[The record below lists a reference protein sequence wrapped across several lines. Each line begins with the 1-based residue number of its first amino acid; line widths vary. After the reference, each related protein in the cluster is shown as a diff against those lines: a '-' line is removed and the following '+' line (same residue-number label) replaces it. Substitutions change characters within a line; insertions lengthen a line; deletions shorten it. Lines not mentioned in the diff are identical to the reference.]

1 MNLKDA
7 YRFQNRL
14 NSHTDEIIA
23 IISDNTNVTKVKS
36 TLYKSRVMPEA
47 KDEEVDR
54 LPTTEYA
61 DRITSLCDL
70 AVFLMDER
78 EKLAIA
84 IRSAKLALEI
94 DIDSE
99 VGLNGKRRE
108 LADVLRSM
116 NSLRGCERLVKNGG
130 TAYRFNADGEQVSY
144 FCDMKEV
151 TTINFDRNV
160 TRRYENALNRKS
172 DEISA
177 EIDKCLVMTEVDYQ
191 PPFDVNDSFSE
202 VFESFVSKTE

>member
-7 YRFQNRL
+7 YRFQNKL
-14 NSHTDEIIA
+14 NSHTDEIIS
-23 IISDNTNVTKVKS
+23 IISDNGNVTKVKS

-61 DRITSLCDL
+61 DRITLLCDL

-78 EKLAIA
+78 EKLAGA
-84 IRSAKLALEI
+84 IRNAKLALDI

-108 LADVLRSM
+108 LAEVLRSM
-116 NSLRGCERLVKNGG
+116 NSLRGSERFLKNGG

-160 TRRYENALNRKS
+160 TRRYENVLNKKS

-177 EIDKCLVMTEVDYQ
+177 EIDKCLVMTDVDYQ

-202 VFESFVSKTE
+202 VFESFVSKIK

>member
-78 EKLAIA
+78 EKLAGA
-84 IRSAKLALEI
+84 IRNAKLALEI

-116 NSLRGCERLVKNGG
+116 NSLRGSERLVKNGG

-202 VFESFVSKTE
+202 VFESFVSKTK